1 VGLIS
6 GLLTLPLA
14 PVRGTAWIAERL
26 LEQAESELYD
36 ERAIRAQLMEIQSA
50 REEGAIAEEEARH
63 AEDELLRRLL
73 AARAP

>member
-1 VGLIS
+1 MGLIS

-26 LEQAESELYD
+26 LEQAERELYD

-50 REEGAIAEEEARH
+50 REEGALADDEATR
-63 AEDELLRRLL
+63 AEDELLQRLL
-73 AARAP
+73 AART

>member
-1 VGLIS
+1 MGLIT

-26 LEQAESELYD
+26 LEQAERELYD

-50 REEGAIAEEEARH
+50 REEGAL
-63 AEDELLRRLL
+63 AEDEATRAEDDLLRRLL
-73 AARAP
+73 AART

>member
-1 VGLIS
+1 MGLIT

-26 LEQAESELYD
+26 LEQAERELYD

-50 REEGAIAEEEARH
+50 REEGALAEDEATR

-73 AARAP
+73 AART